1 MFLRALVIFLVASS
15 GTAWAQGTVRVVG
28 EEATAR
34 SRPTLTADVMAS
46 PRAGAV
52 LERLDKEGRWYWVLL
67 ERDVRGTQR
76 AAWMRE
82 ADLEIVG
89 QETPRLPAEAVAP
102 PEADPREADQRE
114 ADLREADQREA
125 ESREEQQAARADDK
139 RLKKAERDLE
149 KARQALDRLAPPIVE
164 EPATDPLP

>member
-1 MFLRALVIFLVASS
+1 MFLRALVILLVASS
-15 GTAWAQGTVRVVG
+15 GTAWAQGGTVRVMG
-28 EEATAR
+28 EQAIAM

-52 LERLDKEGRWYWVLL
+52 LEALDKEGRWYWVLL
-67 ERDVRGTQR
+67 ERDTRGTQR

-89 QETPRLPAEAVAP
+89 QETPRLPAVVAP
-102 PEADPREADQRE
+102 SEADPREADLREAEPRE
-114 ADLREADQREA
+114 ADPP
-125 ESREEQQAARADDK
+125 ARPDDK

-149 KARQALDRLAPPIVE
+149 KARQALERLAPPLE
-164 EPATDPLP
+164 EPATAPLP